1 MPDLSPA
8 FEASLLRELIVACYW
23 LMAAGLGLWV
33 VCYFVRLR
41 RLAVQAR
48 DARTEERLTE
58 AVLTL
63 SVTPDP
69 DPYAFD
75 RLRRWEQAILLR
87 VFMALV
93 ENTKGPD
100 QQALINLMRR
110 AGFLGRALK
119 LLARGRPRDRQVACT
134 LLSYFDH
141 EAAVGALRTALRD
154 RDLGVRLTAA
164 RALLQKDRIVS
175 LHHLL
180 SALRFPPDDPPIMMA
195 DVFDR
200 MPASL
205 HDEAIGLLTEPMPV
219 EWKRML
225 AIALGRRQVLAA
237 YDALAAL
244 RSAPEPRL
252 RSAAWVALRELGD
265 PRAGDLAAEGLSDS
279 VPDVRITAAQC
290 AGALGGPET
299 LARLVPLLA
308 DPDWWVRFHAATALY
323 DAGPDG
329 QRLLEQHC
337 QTAPDDDVGRQV
349 WRERTTE
356 AGDAA

>member
-1 MPDLSPA
+1 MPASSPA
-8 FEASLLRELIVACYW
+8 FEANLLQDLIAACYG
-23 LMAAGLGLWV
+23 MAALGIGLWV

-48 DARTEERLTE
+48 DARAEERLTE
-58 AVLTL
+58 TVLTL

-69 DPYAFD
+69 DPYVFD
-75 RLRRWEQAILLR
+75 RLRRWEHVILLR
-87 VFMALV
+87 VFMALI
-93 ENTKGPD
+93 EQTKGAD

-110 AGFLGRALK
+110 AGFLRRALG
-119 LLARGRPRDRQVACT
+119 LLFKGRPRDRQVACGM
-134 LLSYFDH
+134 LAYFDH
-141 EAAVGALRTALRD
+141 DSAIGALRAALRD
-154 RDLGVRLTAA
+154 RDPAVRLTAA
-164 RALLQKDRIVS
+164 RALLQKDKVVS
-175 LHHLL
+175 LRHLL
-180 SALRFPPDDPPIMMA
+180 LSLRFPADDPPIMMA

-205 HDEAIGLLTEPMPV
+205 HDEAIRLLAEPMPV

-244 RSAPEPRL
+244 RTAPEPRL
-252 RSAAWVALRELGD
+252 RSAVWVALRELGD
-265 PRAGDLAAEGLSDS
+265 PRAGDLVGDGLADP

-290 AGALGGPET
+290 TGALGDPEA
-299 LARLVPLLA
+299 LARLRPLLA
-308 DPDWWVRFHAATALY
+308 DPEWWVRFHAATALY

-329 QRLLEQHC
+329 RRLLEQHC
-337 QTAPDDDVGRQV
+337 QAAPDDDVARQV

-356 AGDAA
+356 AADDA